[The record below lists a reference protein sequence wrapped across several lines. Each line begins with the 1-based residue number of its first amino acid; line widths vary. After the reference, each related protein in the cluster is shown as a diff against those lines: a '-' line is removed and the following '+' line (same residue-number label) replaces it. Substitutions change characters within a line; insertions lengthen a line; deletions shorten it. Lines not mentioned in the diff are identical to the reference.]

1 MKGVSLFANVG
12 IAETY
17 LSNHNINI
25 VVANELL
32 EKRAEFHKFNHPN
45 THMICGDITT
55 PEIFDKVL
63 EVAKKEKCE
72 FLLATPPCQGMS
84 VAGKMAENDPRNS
97 LIKYVIEMIKKLKP
111 KYIIIENVVGILKT
125 YILVDGVKIKVTD
138 FIHNELIPL
147 GYFINFDAI
156 DVADYGTPQTR
167 KRAIFLISNVAKW
180 NFPPKEKKIT
190 VQEAIGNLPTLESGE
205 SSIIPFHYARKHNK
219 NHIFWMKHTA
229 TGKTALH
236 NEIHYPKKENGVKI
250 KGFATTYKRIEW
262 DKPAPT
268 ITMCNGAV
276 SSQNNVHPG
285 RLQNDGTYSDARV
298 LTLKEIFILTGLP
311 ENWTPPKWASENMIR
326 QVIGEGVPPRLIDRL
341 LNTLPE
347 ELSNSLKL
355 GGLFD
360 KIAS

>member
-1 MKGVSLFANVG
+1 MNGISLFANVG

-17 LSNHNINI
+17 LKNHNINI

-32 EKRAEFHKFNHPN
+32 EKRAEFHKCNHPN
-45 THMICGDITT
+45 TNMICGDITKK
-55 PEIFDKVL
+55 EIFDKVL
-63 EVAKKEKCE
+63 EVAKEEKCE

-84 VAGKMAENDPRNS
+84 VAGKMAEDDPRNS
-97 LIKYVIEMIKKLKP
+97 LIKYVVEMIQKLQP

-125 YILVDGVKIKVTD
+125 FILVDGVKIKVTD
-138 FIHNELIPL
+138 FIKNKLSPL
-147 GYFINFDAI
+147 GYFINFDSI

-167 KRAIFLISNVAKW
+167 KRAIFLISNVVRW
-180 NFPPKEKKIT
+180 EFPQKEKKIT
-190 VQEAIGNLPTLESGE
+190 VKEAISHLPTLESGE
-205 SSIIPFHYARKHNK
+205 KSNIPFHYAKEHNK
-219 NHIFWMKHTA
+219 NHIFWMKHTS

-285 RLQNDGTYSDARV
+285 RLKDDGTYSDARV

-311 ENWTPPKWASENMIR
+311 DDWTPPKWASENIIR
-326 QVIGEGVPPRLIDRL
+326 QVIGEGVPPKLIDRL
-341 LNTLPE
+341 LTTLPKDFSKE
-347 ELSNSLKL
+347 VKL
-355 GGLFD
+355 GGLFE